1 MPLPS
6 DGLFWYVPPH
16 DYQQMFNS
24 KNNAFFLV
32 KPTSEFEYQDR
43 VESMTNYIWGEEML
57 YPFVGKIGP
66 SLRIGSLPPGRLLW
80 SRVFENS
87 TKEHTNMDDIQPQC
101 VAISDKSVPLKNSS
115 LSSESNL
122 DEPIKDD
129 FKIDS
134 IEYDSQGNL
143 IGPFLISRKKQ
154 DTKFSTRQDVVNKT
168 LIRALKKYYTHKFR
182 ELSKTFVVKWNS
194 ASRHNV
200 YLNKFVNTYITK
212 ESLWM
217 PFEDMGE

>member
-1 MPLPS
+1 
-6 DGLFWYVPPH
+6 
-16 DYQQMFNS
+16 
-24 KNNAFFLV
+24 
-32 KPTSEFEYQDR
+32 
-43 VESMTNYIWGEEML
+43 ML
-57 YPFVGKIGP
+57 YPFIGKIGP

-87 TKEHTNMDDIQPQC
+87 TKEHKNIQELPTQHLS
-101 VAISDKSVPLKNSS
+101 ISDKSVPLKNSS
-115 LSSESNL
+115 LSSQSSL
-122 DEPIKDD
+122 DEPVEDD

-143 IGPFLISRKKQ
+143 IGPFLVSRKKQ

-168 LIRALKKYYTHKFR
+168 LIRALKKYYTHRFR
-182 ELSKTFVVKWNS
+182 ELSKSFVVKCNS

-212 ESLWM
+212 DSIWM
-217 PFEDMGE
+217 PFGDNEE